1 MSAATAAGSAADATA
16 MPLIPVVHAV
26 TSDEIML
33 RPGFLKK
40 ARAVMRVLGDKGA
53 IHVRSQLLDSPTLF
67 GITLDLL
74 LLHAETECW
83 CIVNDR
89 VDVALAAG
97 AHGVQLTAKSLKLSD
112 VRTIAPSLRIGAS
125 VHSPEEATEAQKA
138 GADWCV
144 AGHVF
149 ETPSHPGEPRREST
163 FINELVAAVTIPV
176 IAIGG
181 VRPEHVRLLIHK
193 GAHGIAAIR
202 GIWEDENSELAASR
216 YLSQI

>member
-1 MSAATAAGSAADATA
+1 MTE
-16 MPLIPVVHAV
+16 IPVVHAV
-26 TSDEIML
+26 TNDEIML

-40 ARAVMRVLGDKGA
+40 AKAIMTVLGDKGA

-74 LLHAETECW
+74 LLHAETRCW

-89 VDVALAAG
+89 VDIALASG
-97 AHGVQLTAKSLKLSD
+97 AHGIQLTAKSLRLSD
-112 VRTIAPSLRIGAS
+112 VQNIAPALRIGAS
-125 VHSPEEATEAQKA
+125 VHSAEEAVEAEQA

-144 AGHVF
+144 AGHVL
-149 ETPSHPGEPRREST
+149 ETPTHPGEPRRESN
-163 FINELVAAVTIPV
+163 FINELVAEVRIPV

-181 VRPEHVRLLIHK
+181 VRPEHVKLLVHK
-193 GAHGIAAIR
+193 GAHGVAAIR

>member
-1 MSAATAAGSAADATA
+1 
-16 MPLIPVVHAV
+16 MPEIPVIHAV

-40 ARAVMRVLGDKGA
+40 AKAVMMVLGDKGA
-53 IHVRSQLLDSPTLF
+53 VHVRSQLLDSPTLF

-74 LLHAETECW
+74 LLHAETKCW

-89 VDVALAAG
+89 VDIALASR
-97 AHGVQLTAKSLKLSD
+97 AHGVQLTAKSLELAD
-112 VRTIAPSLRIGAS
+112 VHRIAPALRIGAS
-125 VHSPEEATEAQKA
+125 VHSVQEAVEAEKA

-144 AGHVF
+144 AGHVL
-149 ETPSHPGEPRREST
+149 ETPSHPGEPRRESN
-163 FINELVAAVTIPV
+163 FINELVAEVRIPV

-193 GAHGIAAIR
+193 GAHGVAAIR

>member
-1 MSAATAAGSAADATA
+1 
-16 MPLIPVVHAV
+16 MPAIPVVHAV
-26 TSDEIML
+26 TNDEIML

-40 ARAVMRVLGDKGA
+40 AKGVMTVLGDKGA
-53 IHVRSQLLDSPTLF
+53 VHVRSQLLDSPTLF

-74 LLHAETECW
+74 LLYEETRCF

-89 VDVALAAG
+89 VDIALASG

-112 VRTIAPSLRIGAS
+112 VQNIAPALRIGAS
-125 VHSPEEATEAQKA
+125 VHSREEAIEAEQS

-144 AGHVF
+144 AGHVL
-149 ETPSHPGEPRREST
+149 ETPTHPGEPRRESN
-163 FINELVAAVTIPV
+163 FINELVTAVKIPV

-181 VRPEHVRLLIHK
+181 VRPEHVKLLVHK
-193 GAHGIAAIR
+193 GAHGVAAIR